1 MFIFLII
8 VSCYHNISIGGV
20 YPGKTRCS
28 FLFTNNR
35 HLACADRSYL
45 MGVSGT
51 VAQYLFQHRHFNT
64 EWLTSVRLLV
74 SGALLLGI
82 AYRKEKGRIWAVWKD
97 RRDRIPLLLF
107 GIFGMLGVQY
117 TYFAAIEYGNAATAT
132 VLQYLGPAII
142 TCF

>member
-1 MFIFLII
+1 MKDVHFPNCCKLI
-8 VSCYHNISIGGV
+8 SQHQNRGV
-20 YPGKTRCS
+20 YPGKTRRS

-97 RRDRIPLLLF
+97 RRDRIPFFIRDFRNVRRSIHLLR
-107 GIFGMLGVQY
+107 
-117 TYFAAIEYGNAATAT
+117 GN
-132 VLQYLGPAII
+132 
-142 TCF
+142 